1 MMRIRRALV
10 LFVTAMCLGPLGAC
24 SSTPQFGSTWSA
36 NSNAAAKAPASGVAQ
51 TTGAVA
57 QSAGP
62 GSNDK
67 GDDLQRGK
75 KYLRGNNYALAE
87 QSFQSAV
94 DKHPDSAAA
103 WIGLGTSEDHL
114 HKLDLADHA
123 YDQAMRLVGPTV
135 EVLNGQGYS
144 MMLRGDYAQAQ
155 KKFEE
160 AEAKDPANPYVQ
172 TNMRLL
178 ANGYF
183 ASKASH

>member
-1 MMRIRRALV
+1 MMRIRRVLV
-10 LFVTAMCLGPLGAC
+10 VVVAAACVGVLGAC

-36 NSNAAAKAPASGVAQ
+36 KSNAAAQAPASTVVR
-51 TTGAVA
+51 TTGAMA
-57 QSAGP
+57 QAAGP
-62 GSNDK
+62 GTNGK
-67 GDDLQRGK
+67 GDLQRGK
-75 KYLRGNNYALAE
+75 KYLRSNNYALAE

-114 HKLDLADHA
+114 HRLDLADHA

-144 MMLRGDYAQAQ
+144 LMLRGDYAQAQ

-172 TNMRLL
+172 ANMRLL

-183 ASKASH
+183 ASKAGH

>member
-10 LFVTAMCLGPLGAC
+10 LVVAAMCLEGLGAC

-36 NSNAAAKAPASGVAQ
+36 KSNAAAKAPASTVAR

-62 GSNDK
+62 GTNGK
-67 GDDLQRGK
+67 ADDLQRGN
-75 KYLRGNNYALAE
+75 KYLRSNNYALAE

-94 DKHPDSAAA
+94 DKHPDNAAA
-103 WIGLGTSEDHL
+103 WIGLGTSQDHL
-114 HKLDLADHA
+114 HQLDLADHA

-144 MMLRGDYAQAQ
+144 LMLRGDYAQAQ

-172 TNMRLL
+172 ANMRLL
-178 ANGYF
+178 ANGYY
-183 ASKASH
+183 ASKAGY

>member
-1 MMRIRRALV
+1 MMRIRRALALV
-10 LFVTAMCLGPLGAC
+10 VAAMCLGGLGAC

-36 NSNAAAKAPASGVAQ
+36 KSNAAAKAPASTVAR

-57 QSAGP
+57 QSAGH
-62 GSNDK
+62 GTNSK
-67 GDDLQRGK
+67 DDLQRGN
-75 KYLRGNNYALAE
+75 KYLRSNNYALAE

-94 DKHPDSAAA
+94 DKHPDNAAA
-103 WIGLGTSEDHL
+103 WIGLGTSQDHL
-114 HKLDLADHA
+114 HQLDLADHA
-123 YDQAMRLVGPTV
+123 YVQAMRLVGPTV

-144 MMLRGDYAQAQ
+144 LMLRGDYERAQ

-172 TNMRLL
+172 ANMRLL

-183 ASKASH
+183 ASKAGH

>member
-1 MMRIRRALV
+1 MIRIRRALV
-10 LFVTAMCLGPLGAC
+10 LVAAAVCLGALAAC

-36 NSNAAAKAPASGVAQ
+36 KSNAAAKAPASSVMR

-57 QSAGP
+57 QSATP
-62 GSNDK
+62 GSNGK
-67 GDDLQRGK
+67 ADDLQRGK
-75 KYLRGNNYALAE
+75 KYLRSNSFALAE

-94 DKHPDSAAA
+94 DRHPDNAAA

-114 HKLDLADHA
+114 HQLDLADHA
-123 YDQAMRLVGPTV
+123 YDQAMRLVGPTA

-144 MMLRGDYAQAQ
+144 LMLRGDYAQAQ

-172 TNMRLL
+172 ANMRLL
-178 ANGYF
+178 TNGYF
-183 ASKASH
+183 ASKVSH